1 MLRDY
6 DPARPREGCVIVQG
20 TSTTE
25 SVYALL
31 SKFAD
36 GSAPNL
42 KLVQATSAELFRLQP
57 ASYRHSVLSRED
69 WLDSTVISNSARRLM
84 HDWLPHKAAERY
96 AMTPDFDNRWRT
108 GGSVEELKVEAHI
121 DPAHLLEGMQ
131 RFAVER
137 KQRLAEISW
146 QG

>member
-1 MLRDY
+1 
-6 DPARPREGCVIVQG
+6 
-20 TSTTE
+20 
-25 SVYALL
+25 
-31 SKFAD
+31 
-36 GSAPNL
+36 
-42 KLVQATSAELFRLQP
+42 
-57 ASYRHSVLSRED
+57 
-69 WLDSTVISNSARRLM
+69 M
-84 HDWLPHKAAERY
+84 HDWLPHNAAERY